1 MKRIRQK
8 AVILI
13 AVAFGTVLGMFR
25 GQEAKQKWMFKFMS
39 KRDEKR
45 QTAKLRN
52 ELEKGMVLLDD
63 IEMSAFHKN

>member
-13 AVAFGTVLGMFR
+13 AVAFGALLGMFK
-25 GQEAKQKWMFKFMS
+25 GQEAKQKWMFKFLS

-45 QTAKLRN
+45 QKAEQRN
-52 ELEKGMVLLDD
+52 ELEKGMVFLDD

>member
-45 QTAKLRN
+45 QTAELRN